1 MYVSKDNNIVIMMK
15 KQNVKIL
22 KYIIYFHIHQYLH
35 QKLMNQ
41 YYFIRI
47 DNKRVQIQKLEYNN
61 NKKKKIIYNQKNMM
75 KMKKYVQQ
83 NLEKGLEDK
92 HLENRKKQKKSII
105 YKIIKVKVWKVRKNY
120 YKI

>member
-22 KYIIYFHIHQYLH
+22 KYIIYSHIHQYLH
-35 QKLMNQ
+35 QKLMSQ

-61 NKKKKIIYNQKNMM
+61 NKKKKIIQNQKNIV

-92 HLENRKKQKKSII
+92 HLENRKKQKRSII
-105 YKIIKVKVWKVRKNY
+105 YKIIKVKVQKVRRSY
-120 YKI
+120 YKM